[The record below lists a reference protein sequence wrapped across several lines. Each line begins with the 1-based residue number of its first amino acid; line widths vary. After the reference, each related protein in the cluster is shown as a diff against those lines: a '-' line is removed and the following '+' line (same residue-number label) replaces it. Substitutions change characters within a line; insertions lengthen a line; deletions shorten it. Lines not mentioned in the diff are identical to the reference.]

1 MAGSPDFGSVYA
13 RDWLGWSVFVLPRNR
28 PVVDTTGMPEPIES
42 IDLTDASAGTDESA
56 PSSRALAPP
65 ANEARPRPI
74 LLRSGSKV
82 GLWSHLVQCD
92 RVLDDRVQMMLQV
105 GPFDLGHMRDP
116 EVHIG
121 VSARFG
127 HDGRLL
133 PSCLHDPHHHRE
145 TAPPRSAR
153 DLPTSNGWK
162 QQC

>member
-1 MAGSPDFGSVYA
+1 MIAP
-13 RDWLGWSVFVLPRNR
+13 LTLKLP
-28 PVVDTTGMPEPIES
+28 
-42 IDLTDASAGTDESA
+42 AS
-56 PSSRALAPP
+56 
-65 ANEARPRPI
+65 

-82 GLWSHLVQCD
+82 GPWSHLVQCD

-105 GPFDLGHMRDP
+105 GPFGLGHMRDP

-162 QQC
+162 QQCTRLESTVAIPGRGICSQPWSLLV